1 MFVPIIRKVSQD
13 EFEQAFMLGGYL
25 SKRDHLKTRKGFLL
39 KRRRLLKTS
48 RQISSLLKKLDM
60 PNDTMEMDSLLKC
73 DLSCGYI
80 VESSYYAHSIIRE
93 LMYHHNSYS
102 QKKWQHKLFY
112 AFKDNPAYAGAFV
125 SNIEDMY
132 KRHHTSTM
140 EMMSEAYYDTYKE
153 KLK

>member
-1 MFVPIIRKVSQD
+1 
-13 EFEQAFMLGGYL
+13 
-25 SKRDHLKTRKGFLL
+25 
-39 KRRRLLKTS
+39 
-48 RQISSLLKKLDM
+48 
-60 PNDTMEMDSLLKC
+60 
-73 DLSCGYI
+73 
-80 VESSYYAHSIIRE
+80 
-93 LMYHHNSYS
+93 MYHHNSHS
-102 QKKWQHKLFY
+102 QKEWQHKLFY